1 MTKEYT
7 GKDIKVLSD
16 FEHVRLRTNVYLGN
30 TTKTKYQ
37 IPIFKE
43 DGSFSIETVEFVPA
57 TLKAVMEILE
67 NSNDEHTQIE
77 KPNKWIKIHAY
88 PEEGRYII
96 EDNGRGVPIDKHET
110 GKYTPEVV
118 FGSLRS
124 GRNFKNEKAAGVIG
138 ANGVGSSC
146 VVACSTNF
154 SVEIHRDG
162 KVYKQQFT
170 NGGSTISKPRI
181 VEKQLKDTG
190 TKIEFTLD
198 STVFEDVSLPTS
210 LLRNRAIE
218 IAFNNP
224 NITVYYNDEK
234 FKFKNGLEDLIKTF
248 SSSYFKFGKSGFEFY
263 VVFDILNSIDEYI
276 FTWVNSSLLYDG
288 GICNT
293 QFMNAFTDAVI
304 EHLKKDA
311 KKLGAEVTKN
321 DIRQNLLVFGCLK
334 ISDPMYDSQSKTRL
348 TGPNLR
354 KEIENVISV
363 DWSSFV
369 RKNKQWLE
377 TVLERANER
386 HHKDA
391 NEKAIK
397 EHKKTLKKKIPGL
410 LDAVGKDRSK
420 CILFIS
426 EGLSAASSLT
436 EVRNPEIMASF
447 PLGGKINNVYGST
460 VAQVLQMGKLTD
472 LLASIGLVPGHKAH
486 RRDLRFGKVVIAT
499 DADMDGADIFTTLI
513 CLFYYFWK
521 ELFDP
526 NQPAFFYRLNAPNVI
541 AVKGTKRIHF
551 PTRMDYEAQRDKYKG
566 WTINYAKGLGSLERE
581 DWEMMIND
589 SRCYLPVVADSN
601 MDNVMKL
608 LFSDDAN
615 ARKVWLSTK
624 ED

>member
-1 MTKEYT
+1 MEYT

-30 TTKTKYQ
+30 TTKTSYLVPVFNLDSS
-37 IPIFKE
+37 I
-43 DGSFSIETVEFVPA
+43 SIETIEFIPA
-57 TLKAVMEILE
+57 VFKAVSEIIE
-67 NSNDEHTQIE
+67 NSTDEHTQID
-77 KPNKWIKIHAY
+77 KPNKWIKIQFN
-88 PEEGRYII
+88 PEDGKYTI

-118 FGSLRS
+118 FGTLRS
-124 GRNFKNEKAAGVIG
+124 GRNFKNDKTAGVIG

-146 VVACSTNF
+146 VVACSTEF

-162 KVYKQQFT
+162 KVYKQQFL
-170 NGGSTISKPRI
+170 NGGSKISKPRI
-181 VEKQLKDTG
+181 IEKQLKETG
-190 TKIEFTLD
+190 TKISFILD
-198 STVFEDVSLPTS
+198 NAVFQDTILPCK
-210 LLRNRAIE
+210 LLRNKAIE
-218 IAFNNP
+218 LAFNNP
-224 NITVYYNDEK
+224 NVTVYYNNEK

-248 SSSYFKFGKSGFEFY
+248 SSSYFKFGKNGFEFY
-263 VVFDILNSIDEYI
+263 VVFDVLNSIDEYI

-293 QFMNAFTDAVI
+293 QFMNVFTDTVI

-321 DIRQNLLVFGCLK
+321 DVRQNLLIFGCLK

-354 KEIENVISV
+354 KEIENVISS
-363 DWSSFV
+363 DWTSFV
-369 RKNKQWLE
+369 RKNKQWLQ

-391 NEKAIK
+391 TEKAIK
-397 EHKKTLKKKIPGL
+397 EHKKTLRKKIPGL

-420 CILFIS
+420 CVLFIS
-426 EGLSAASSLT
+426 EGLSAASSLV
-436 EVRNPEIMASF
+436 EVRNPETMASF

-486 RRDLRFGKVVIAT
+486 RNDLRFGKIVIAT

-521 ELFDP
+521 ELFDR
-526 NQPAFFYRLNAPNVI
+526 NQQPLFFRLNAPNVI
-541 AVKGTKRIHF
+541 AVKGNKRVHF
-551 PTRMDYEAQRDKYKG
+551 PTRADYELQRDKYKG

-589 SRCYLPVVADSN
+589 PRCYLPVIADEK
-601 MDNVMKL
+601 MDSVMKL

-615 ARKVWLSTK
+615 ARKLWLSMK
-624 ED
+624 E